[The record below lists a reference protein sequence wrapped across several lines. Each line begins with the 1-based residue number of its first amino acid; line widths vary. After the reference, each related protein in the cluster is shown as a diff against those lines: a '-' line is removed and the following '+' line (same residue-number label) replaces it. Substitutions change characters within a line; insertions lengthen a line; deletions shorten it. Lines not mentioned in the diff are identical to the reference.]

1 MRKASA
7 KNAIPPCGCN
17 RTCRCQREHRCR
29 CHDTNA
35 LLALALWDYSRA
47 LRRRRITSN

>member
-1 MRKASA
+1 MSKASA
-7 KNAIPPCGCN
+7 KNAIPPCGCK

-35 LLALALWDYSRA
+35 LLALALWDMGRSR
-47 LRRRRITSN
+47 RKSKKVS